1 MINPE
6 IQNSMI
12 NNFDSQEA
20 VSFRIEEENIGK
32 IMGILTGDIY
42 KNKPGAVVRELST
55 NCLDAHKLNRNPD
68 PFVIILPTVHNNN
81 ILTIRDF
88 GPGLSDAD
96 MLDLYT
102 SYAKSTKDKTNDFT
116 GCLGLG
122 SKSPLSLS
130 PNFTVTSYY
139 NNAETTYNIFMENG
153 IPKLIPIN
161 KMELVPI
168 SNDDVITLDR
178 DKGFLFKHNYEEYT
192 WYKNFLIGKMT
203 YDHTFTF
210 GIKLRE
216 YLNGLFIETDGQNAG
231 YINNEIILNMHLKK
245 EGDEKT
251 DSGLVRMFSEILTF
265 KDRPKGEEPF
275 NDINQRLLIIG
286 KTGVEIPVENIDY
299 DQLNSYEKNY
309 HNDGFS
315 FFKIDLTQLTE
326 ELNHSGYFIEAKQL
340 VLSGE
345 ELEESNYN
353 KDYAQLIDDI
363 YDTTFK
369 TGLRI
374 DIPIS
379 AQYRSQIAEEVK
391 KQLMFFSVM
400 PRVVEIGANGPKKLE
415 SFSFESIKK
424 EGVAFEVAPD
434 IFLIKNN
441 NLRPTSWSRSASPEY
456 YNSIGALDNLFT
468 RAGGCR
474 LVQGDVN
481 YPVELEMVLSTVKS
495 TSRDPRFKID
505 RSDFEAFEHYLKHLS
520 NSMVIF
526 FDIGEI
532 SFQPSREGL
541 NYDAA
546 TSIKIYDKVR
556 MVLTA
561 YKEELQNFISEAKD
575 ELDFQMRLLHVKQS
589 ATTLSL
595 FNQFNSN
602 SSYLTA
608 VAKSLNDV
616 VIGEEVYSVK
626 TNRTVQA
633 LYELFKPVSAINDM
647 LKTKSKLDKPC
658 LWEVNRKT
666 GNNTFVPNNISSIT
680 NNVVPPIFIVVDGKK
695 YRKVIYDH
703 IRDIINNIFEQQ
715 RKNGMVDVLDDKGNV
730 THTKPTAMWYSKFKE
745 NLILDDKVWYD
756 VSKSV
761 YLIFEEYLNIPVL
774 EGMSTEEYISKHLN
788 LSNNIPGVPR
798 VLNYKAEL
806 KKLIDSGKISK
817 PTKEKRTAFLGLGY
831 KFNYGRMNPEGR
843 LHTKERKETQ
853 PDGTEKIISET
864 SRVSTRAFEHYFG
877 LIKSRN
883 IDADAEFHVDAD
895 EVDDFLERVENN
907 DVLIVPYDNKTK
919 SLVAPFLDYNDEYF
933 YTDTEKHYKMNIFQ
947 HISKSFI
954 HSDNYK
960 YYFWYLFMAGVIT
973 NETEIVFAKMNVLT
987 KLGLNKYSIWDE
999 ERMMSHL
1006 ESITTTLKD
1015 KRLILIN
1022 DSSLNN
1028 FHFGYS
1034 TYSGMDRIFNEKEF
1048 AWKSTFLKNP
1058 ILTNDFKNTKLV
1070 VEDRKKIIGK
1080 PVPQFLMDFHIRK
1093 ESVKQLFQN
1102 ESNSNSA
1109 NYHLRDNLNIR
1120 YAVGTFHDLYYNYQ
1134 LLKNSSLLVS
1144 QIFVSELNP
1153 ENKDSQKGIERTPDK
1168 LRTKILNL
1176 LRDSSQP
1183 HFSIYLIRSERLP
1196 DYKYLL
1202 LNEFNELHHKV
1213 TTQRCD
1219 SNDIKAYNKIH
1230 SNFVA
1235 LNHKA
1240 LENLDSVIEN
1250 LLTVEGYYRENALRS
1265 SDIVFTERT
1274 MDLVIN
1280 IPSVS
1285 SAYTSEAKRQK
1296 IIRSKIIFNKKY
1308 KREIK
1313 RLEDTLSFN
1322 ARLDMQKIENA
1333 LRTEKILE
1341 MYKKNLRPIRFTSP
1355 LKIESTNNLES
1366 HLNYAW
1372 TKFKPFS
1379 KAS

>member
-1 MINPE
+1 MITPE

-12 NNFDSQEA
+12 NNFDSQDA

-55 NCLDAHKLNRNPD
+55 NCLDAHKLNDNPD
-68 PFVIILPTVHNNN
+68 QFVIILPTVHNNN

-88 GPGLSDAD
+88 GPGLSDED

-130 PNFTVTSYY
+130 PNFTVTSFY

-161 KMELVPI
+161 KTELIPI
-168 SNDDVITLDR
+168 STDDIITAES

-216 YLNGLFIETDGQNAG
+216 YLNSLFIETDGQNSE

-245 EGDEKT
+245 EGDDKT
-251 DSGLVRMFSEILTF
+251 KTNLVRMFSEILTF

-275 NDINQRLLIIG
+275 TDINQRLLIIG
-286 KTGVEIPVENIDY
+286 KTGVEIPIENIDY
-299 DQLNSYEKNY
+299 DQLNTYEKNY

-315 FFKIDLTQLTE
+315 FFKIDLTKLTE
-326 ELNHSGYFIEAKQL
+326 DLSHSGYFIEAKQL
-340 VLSGE
+340 VQSGD
-345 ELEESNYN
+345 ELDESISN
-353 KDYAQLIDDI
+353 KDYAQLIDDV

-379 AQYRSQIAEEVK
+379 AQHRSQIAEEVK
-391 KQLMFFSVM
+391 KQLLFFPVM
-400 PRVVEIGANGPKKLE
+400 PRVIEIGANGPKKLE

-424 EGVAFEVAPD
+424 EGVAVEVAPD
-434 IFLIKNN
+434 IFLIKNYGA
-441 NLRPTSWSRSASPEY
+441 RPTSWSKSATPEY

-468 RAGGCR
+468 RTGGCR
-474 LVQGDVN
+474 LVQGGVN

-505 RSDFEAFEHYLKHLS
+505 MTDFEAFEHYLKYLS

-561 YKEELQNFISEAKD
+561 YKKELQAFISEAKD
-575 ELDFQMRLLHVKQS
+575 ELDFQMRLLHIKQS

-602 SSYLTA
+602 TSYLTA
-608 VAKSLNDV
+608 LVNGLNDV
-616 VIGEEVYSVK
+616 TIGEEVYSIK
-626 TNRTVQA
+626 INRTVQT
-633 LYELFKPVSAINDM
+633 LSELFKPVSIINDM

-658 LWEVNRKT
+658 LWGINRKT
-666 GNNTFVPNNISSIT
+666 GNNSFVPTSISNIT

-715 RKNGMVDVLDDKGNV
+715 RKNGIIEVLDDKGNISP
-730 THTKPTAMWYSKFKE
+730 KSTATWYSKFKE
-745 NLILDDKVWYD
+745 NLISDDKAWYE
-756 VSKSV
+756 VSKAV
-761 YLIFEEYLNIPVL
+761 YLIFEDHLNIELPDD
-774 EGMSTEEYISKHLN
+774 MSIEEYISKQLN
-788 LSNNIPGVPR
+788 LSNNIVGVPR
-798 VLNYKAEL
+798 VLNYKDEL

-843 LHTKERKETQ
+843 LFHREDKKIVL
-853 PDGTEKIISET
+853 PDGTEKMVPET
-864 SRVSTRAFEHYFG
+864 RRVSTRPFEYHFG

-883 IDADAEFHVDAD
+883 VNTDDEFHVDAD

-907 DVLIVPYDNKTK
+907 EVLIIPYDNKTK
-919 SLVAPFLDYNDEYF
+919 NLVTPFLDYKDEYY
-933 YTDTEKHYKMNIFQ
+933 YTDAEKHYKMNIFQ
-947 HISKSFI
+947 HISESFI

-960 YYFWYLFMAGVIT
+960 YYLWYLFMAGVIT
-973 NETEIVFAKMNVLT
+973 NETEIVFAKTNILS

-999 ERMMSHL
+999 ERMMNHL
-1006 ESITTTLKD
+1006 ERITTTLKD
-1015 KRLILIN
+1015 HQLVLLN
-1022 DSSLNN
+1022 DSSLGN
-1028 FHFGYS
+1028 FYFGYNDYTS
-1034 TYSGMDRIFNEKEF
+1034 MDRIFNERNF
-1048 AWKSTFLKNP
+1048 AWKSVFLKNP
-1058 ILTNDFKNTKLV
+1058 ILANDFKNTKLSIDV
-1070 VEDRKKIIGK
+1070 RQKIIGK
-1080 PVPQFLMDFHIRK
+1080 PVPQFLVDFYVRK
-1093 ESVKQLFQN
+1093 ESIRQLFQK
-1102 ESNSNSA
+1102 ESNSDSA
-1109 NYHLRDNLNIR
+1109 NYHLHDNLNFQ
-1120 YAVGTFHDLYYNYQ
+1120 YVVGTFHDLYYNYQ
-1134 LLKNSSLLVS
+1134 LLKNSSMVVS
-1144 QIFVSELNP
+1144 QIFVSELNY
-1153 ENKDSQKGIERTPDK
+1153 ENKDLRKGIDRNPDK
-1168 LRTKILNL
+1168 IRSSILKL
-1176 LRDSSQP
+1176 LNDAGQP
-1183 HFSIYLIRSERLP
+1183 RFSIYVIRSNRLP
-1196 DYKYLL
+1196 EYKYLL
-1202 LNEFNELHHKV
+1202 LNEFNELHKKV
-1213 TTQRCD
+1213 TTNLCYP
-1219 SNDIKAYNKIH
+1219 NDVKNYNKIY
-1230 SNFVA
+1230 SKFTT
-1235 LNHKA
+1235 LNHNA
-1240 LENLDSVIEN
+1240 LENMDSIIEN
-1250 LLTVEGYYRENALRS
+1250 LFIVEGYNRNKPRS
-1265 SDIVFTERT
+1265 SDIVFSDRT
-1274 MDLVIN
+1274 MYLSIN
-1280 IPSVS
+1280 IPSIPPV
-1285 SAYTSEAKRQK
+1285 YTTEAKRKK
-1296 IIRSKIIFNKKY
+1296 IIRSKIIFNKQY
-1308 KREIK
+1308 KRGIK
-1313 RLEDTLSFN
+1313 KLEDTLSLN
-1322 ARLDMQKIENA
+1322 ARLNMQKIEND
-1333 LRTEKILE
+1333 LRTEMILE
-1341 MYKKNLRPIRFTSP
+1341 MYKKNLKPVRFASP
-1355 LKIESTNNLES
+1355 LKMESTNTLES

-1372 TKFKPFS
+1372 TNYKPFF